1 MSFKTLLPA
10 GGCNHCPLPECN
22 MPNIAGVKHD
32 DASSPQ
38 ASSKITHTLKI
49 KMNNNG
55 TIKGNKK

>member
-1 MSFKTLLPA
+1 
-10 GGCNHCPLPECN
+10 